1 MGVGNRFGYWGG
13 KLIETGGECVVVV
26 VNQVSWRGI
35 RSESGVNYDVR
46 Q

>member
-26 VNQVSWRGI
+26 VDQISRQGI
-35 RSESGVNYDVR
+35 QSEGGVKYDVG